1 MLKMYHRHA
10 EPGGSAAYWEAF
22 GSEGTLADR
31 LRFCDVDPL
40 RPLFLRYVTP
50 GALMLEGGCGRGQY
64 VAYYSARGAT
74 VIGLDFAREWL
85 SAIHT
90 EAPAL
95 RLCAGD
101 VGALPFMSGTFDVY
115 YSGGVVEHFESGAD
129 RALAEARRVLKP
141 DGVLLISVPYFNPLR
156 RALRFVKRGEWR
168 RVASAA
174 LDAGHGGRGRFYQY
188 AYTVR
193 EFDRLLASAGLRV
206 MATQGYAIL
215 WGLYDI
221 GGIRWMVDRFGPAKA
236 GLQLG
241 DGSRSVLTPRPVPE
255 SRSVLTPRPVPE
267 SRSVLTPRPVPDD
280 NGHEPHASL
289 LKRLLVAEDAGVPVA
304 GWLVKAGRW
313 ACANM
318 MMYVCTPEPRGARA

>member
-40 RPLFLRYVTP
+40 RPLFLRHLRP
-50 GALMLEGGCGRGQY
+50 GAMMLEGGCGRGQY
-64 VAYYSARGAT
+64 VAYYSRRGAT

-85 SAIHT
+85 AAIHA

-101 VGALPFMSGTFDVY
+101 VGALPFKTGTFDVY
-115 YSGGVVEHFESGAD
+115 YSGGVVEHFEGGAD

-141 DGVLLISVPYFNPLR
+141 DGVLLISVPYFSPLR
-156 RALRFVKRGEWR
+156 RALRFMKRGAWR
-168 RVASAA
+168 RVVSAGV
-174 LDAGHGGRGRFYQY
+174 DAANGGGRRFHQY

-193 EFDRLLASAGLRV
+193 EFDRLLASAGFRI

-221 GGIRWMVDRFGPAKA
+221 GGIRRIVSRFERRAHPGPAKA
-236 GLQLG
+236 GRHVQLP
-241 DGSRSVLTPRPVPE
+241 RSVGSGFSRTDTTSDNDHE
-255 SRSVLTPRPVPE
+255 S
-267 SRSVLTPRPVPDD
+267 D
-280 NGHEPHASL
+280 ASL
-289 LKRLLVAEDAGVPVA
+289 LKRLLVAEDADVPGA

-318 MMYVCTPEPRGARA
+318 MMYVCTPAPRGAHA